1 MNKNM
6 RKIFTP
12 KQKAQVALAALT
24 GEQTVNQLSSAYQV
38 HPTQI
43 QNWKKIALESLPNI
57 FSDKRRKENL
67 SQEKL
72 IEELYLTIGQ
82 QKVELDWL
90 KKKLRPF
97 NLP

>member
-1 MNKNM
+1 M
-6 RKIFTP
+6 RKVFTP
-12 KQKAQVALAALT
+12 KQKAQVALAALK
-24 GEQTVNQLSSAYQV
+24 GEQSINQLSSAYEV

-43 QNWKKIALESLPNI
+43 ANWKKIALNSLPEI
-57 FSDKRRKENL
+57 FSDKRSKKNL

-72 IEELYLTIGQ
+72 IEELYKEIGQ

>member
-1 MNKNM
+1 M
-6 RKIFTP
+6 RKVFTP
-12 KQKAQVALAALT
+12 KQKSEVALAAIR
-24 GEQTVNQLSSAYQV
+24 GEQTINQLSSAYEV

-43 QNWKKIALESLPNI
+43 ANWKKIALDSLPEI
-57 FSDKRRKENL
+57 FSNKRSKKNL

-82 QKVELDWL
+82 QKMELDWL

-97 NLP
+97 SLP